1 MNGLTRTGNQKPP
14 MHAPERSHR
23 LSILTRQEIDD
34 LYGVPRFTDEERQA
48 YFELDEPE
56 LRAVHSRT
64 VPIAVHLAL
73 QLGYFRAKRQFFD
86 YGLEAVWEDLD
97 YVVRRHFPQVDPA
110 TISLPSRPTRRALRD
125 TILDLSGYRLC
136 DHAAREDLE
145 HRAQRIAM
153 RSTQPVYLLREML
166 QYLNQQRVVAP
177 AYAILQDMTGRVV
190 TGERQRVTALL
201 DDALAPDVAQQIDAL
216 LQADESAYRIT
227 LLKREPRD
235 FSWRELREEVGRR
248 QSFASL
254 HAFARGFL
262 ELAGISTE
270 SGRYYASL
278 VRYYTVYKLRRMPVR
293 VTRLYLLCFA
303 FHRFRQI
310 NDNLIE
316 AFIHLVH
323 QYEKSARA
331 AALDAM
337 QAAQDDAGSRLQ
349 AAGKVLRLFIDE
361 TIADST
367 PFRKV
372 RTQAFALLEREQFE
386 PVSGYLRNVAFDRAG
401 FEWAHYTTLSA
412 KIKRNLRHL
421 FCELEFSGRI
431 EDAPLLDA
439 IAFLQDLLR
448 NGRAL
453 RQANPATFP
462 VALIPKNLQR
472 YLYTSEPG
480 RKKRLDVDRY
490 EFLVYRL
497 LRNALEAGD
506 VYGENSTEYR
516 RFEDDLVS
524 DVRWEQKDALLR
536 DIGAPVLLAPIEQT
550 LTMFHDAI
558 DVSFKRVNERI
569 DSGEN
574 THISVGQRKG
584 VRRWTLLY
592 PEVDE
597 TVNGSFYGQLPGVSI
612 ADLLW
617 FVAGRTDFLKA
628 FTHVLERNARQN
640 ADPREIL
647 ACVVAMGTNMGLR
660 RMAEVSGLS
669 YASLLTAARNYLRP
683 ETLHAANDAISNAT
697 ASLPAFRLFDIR
709 DEIHSSSDGQRF
721 ETQIDTFNARYSP
734 KYFGLDKGVSA
745 STLVVNHVPVN
756 ATIIGTHE
764 HESHYVFDLLY
775 NNTSDI
781 QPDRHST
788 DTHGTNQVNFFTLF
802 TFGHQ
807 FAPRYRDLHKK
818 IDRLVARHP
827 PGHYNEDWLIRPS
840 RRSDDELIIREWPN
854 IQRIMASLAQKD
866 VTQATI
872 VRKLSNYARQ
882 NQTKK
887 ALWELDN
894 LCRTLYI
901 LEYIDDVGLRQ
912 SVQKALNRGEAYHRL
927 RRAIA
932 FVNAGRFRVHTEA
945 EQQIWNECSRLI
957 ANAII
962 HYNTALLSRVYEQKR
977 ATGDDAAMALIAGM
991 SPVAWQHINLF
1002 GAFEFT
1008 PGGAT
1013 VDIETL
1019 AAYYAD
1025 PAWWSRIARPGQMR
1039 PDV

>member
-1 MNGLTRTGNQKPP
+1 
-14 MHAPERSHR
+14 MHAETGHHAQERSHR

-34 LYGVPRFTDEERQA
+34 LYGVPRFTDEERQT

-56 LRAVHSRT
+56 SRAIQART
-64 VPIAVHLAL
+64 VPIAAHLVL
-73 QLGYFRAKRQFFD
+73 QLGYFRAKRQLFD
-86 YGLEAVWEDLD
+86 YRLEHVQEDLH
-97 YVVRRHFPQVDPA
+97 YIVRRHFPQADPGS
-110 TISLPSRPTRRALRD
+110 ISLPSRPTRIALRR
-125 TILDLSGYRLC
+125 TILELSGYRLC
-136 DHAAREDLE
+136 DQGARKELE
-145 HRAQRIAM
+145 HRAQRTVM
-153 RSTQPVYLLREML
+153 CSTQPVYLLREML
-166 QYLNQQRVVAP
+166 QYLNQQHIVAP
-177 AYAILQDMTGRVV
+177 AYAILQDMIGRVV
-190 TGERQRVTALL
+190 TGERQRMTALL
-201 DDALAPDVAQQIDAL
+201 GEALTPDIAQQIDAL
-216 LQADESAYRIT
+216 LQADESTYQIT

-235 FSWRELREEVGRR
+235 FTWRELREEVARR
-248 QSFASL
+248 QSFAPL
-254 HAFARGFL
+254 HEFARSFL
-262 ELAGISTE
+262 DNAGISTE

-278 VRYYTVYKLRRMPVR
+278 VKYYTVYKLRRMPTR

-331 AALDAM
+331 AAQEAVLTAQADAS
-337 QAAQDDAGSRLQ
+337 SRLQ
-349 AAGKVLRLFIDE
+349 AAGKVLSLFVDE
-361 TIADST
+361 TITDAT
-367 PFRKV
+367 PFEKV
-372 RTQAFALLEREQFE
+372 RKQAFVLLEREQFE
-386 PVSGYLRNVAFDRAG
+386 PVSGYLRNVAFDRAA

-421 FCELEFSGRI
+421 FYELEFSGRI

-439 IAFLQDLLR
+439 ITFLQDLLR
-448 NGRAL
+448 NGRSP

-462 VALIPKNLQR
+462 VGLIPKHLQR
-472 YLYTSEPG
+472 YLYTVKQDNG
-480 RKKRLDVDRY
+480 KHLDVDRY

-506 VYGENSTEYR
+506 VYGEDSTEYR
-516 RFEDDLVS
+516 RFEDDLIS
-524 DVRWEQKDALLR
+524 DARWEHRDALLM

-550 LTMFHDAI
+550 LAMFHDAI
-558 DVSFKRVNERI
+558 EARLKRVNERI
-569 DSGEN
+569 DRGEN
-574 THISVGQRKG
+574 NHIKVSQHKG

-617 FVAGRTDFLKA
+617 FVAGRTDFLKT
-628 FTHVLERNARQN
+628 FTHVLERNVRQE
-640 ADPREIL
+640 ADPRAIL

-669 YASLLTAARNYLRP
+669 YASLLTTSRNYLRP

-697 ASLPAFRLFDIR
+697 ASLPAFRLFNIR

-745 STLVVNHVPVN
+745 NTLVANHVPAN
-756 ATIIGTHE
+756 ANIIGTHE

-807 FAPRYRDLHKK
+807 YAPRYRDLHRKM
-818 IDRLVARHP
+818 DSLVARHP
-827 PGHYNEDWLIRPS
+827 PAHYSEKWLIRPS
-840 RRSDDELIIREWPN
+840 RKADDELIVREWPN
-854 IQRIMASLAQKD
+854 VQRIMASLAQKD

-901 LEYIDDVGLRQ
+901 LEFIDDVGLRQ

-932 FVNAGRFRVHTEA
+932 FVNGGKFRVHTEA

-977 ATGDDAAMALIAGM
+977 TVGDHAAMALIAGM

-1008 PGGAT
+1008 PDGAP
-1013 VDIETL
+1013 VDIEAL
-1019 AAYYAD
+1019 AAHYAD
-1025 PAWWSRIARPGQMR
+1025 PAWWSRIARPDQSH

>member
-1 MNGLTRTGNQKPP
+1 MQAKTGAY
-14 MHAPERSHR
+14 APDRSHR

-34 LYGVPRFTDEERQA
+34 LYGLPRFSDEDRLT

-56 LRAVHSRT
+56 SRAIRART
-64 VPIAVHLAL
+64 VPIAVHLAR
-73 QLGYFRAKRQFFD
+73 QLGYFRARRQFFD
-86 YGLEAVWEDLD
+86 YELEAVQDDLQ
-97 YVVRRHFPQVDPA
+97 YIERRHFPG
-110 TISLPSRPTRRALRD
+110 TNLTGISQPSQPTRRALRH
-125 TILDLSGYRLC
+125 TILELSGYRLC
-136 DHAAREDLE
+136 DNTARAELE
-145 HRAQRIAM
+145 RRAQRIAM
-153 RSTQPVYLLREML
+153 RSTQPVYLLRETL
-166 QYLNQQRVVAP
+166 QYLNQQRIVAP
-177 AYAILQDMTGRVV
+177 AYAILQDMIGRVV
-190 TGERQRVTALL
+190 TGERQRITALL
-201 DDALAPDVAQQIDAL
+201 GDALTEDIASQIDAL
-216 LQADESAYRIT
+216 LQADESMYRIT
-227 LLKREPRD
+227 LLKREPKD
-235 FSWRELREEVGRR
+235 FTWRELREEVARR
-248 QSFASL
+248 QSFAPL
-254 HAFARGFL
+254 HAFARDFL
-262 ELAGISTE
+262 DTTGISTE

-278 VRYYTVYKLRRMPVR
+278 VKYYTVYKLRRMPAR

-323 QYEKSARA
+323 QYEKWARA
-331 AALDAM
+331 AAQEAMLNAQTDAS
-337 QAAQDDAGSRLQ
+337 SRLQ
-349 AAGKVLRLFIDE
+349 AAGKVLGLFVDR

-367 PFRKV
+367 PFAKV
-372 RTQAFALLEREQFE
+372 RKQAFALLDREQFE

-421 FCELEFSGRI
+421 FSELEFSGRV
-431 EDAPLLDA
+431 EDAPLLEA
-439 IAFLQDLLR
+439 IAFLQNLLR
-448 NGRAL
+448 NGRSP
-453 RQANPATFP
+453 RQTGPSTFP
-462 VALIPKNLQR
+462 TAFIPKSLQR
-472 YLYTSEPG
+472 YLYISEPG
-480 RKKRLDVDRY
+480 KKKRLDIDRY

-506 VYGENSTEYR
+506 VYGEDSTEYR
-516 RFEDDLVS
+516 RFEDDLIS
-524 DVRWEQKDALLR
+524 DARWEQKDALLR

-550 LTMFHDAI
+550 LAMFHDAI
-558 DVSFKRVNERI
+558 EASFKRVNERI
-569 DSGEN
+569 GSGEN
-574 THISVGQRKG
+574 THIKICRRKG
-584 VRRWTLLY
+584 ERRWTLIY
-592 PEVDE
+592 PDVDE
-597 TVNGSFYGQLPGVSI
+597 TVNGSFYGQLPGVGI

-617 FVAGRTDFLKA
+617 FVAGRTGFLKA
-628 FTHVLERNARQN
+628 FTHVLERNVRKD
-640 ADPREIL
+640 ADPREVL

-669 YASLLTAARNYLRP
+669 YASMLNTARNYLRP
-683 ETLHAANDAISNAT
+683 ETLHAANNAISNAT
-697 ASLPAFRLFDIR
+697 ASLPAFRLFNIR

-745 STLVVNHVPVN
+745 NTLVANHVPAN
-756 ATIIGTHE
+756 ANVVGTHE
-764 HESHYVFDLLY
+764 HESHFVFDLLY

-788 DTHGTNQVNFFTLF
+788 DTHGANQVNFFTLF

-818 IDRLVARHP
+818 TGSLVARHP
-827 PGHYNEDWLIRPS
+827 PGHYDEKWLIRPS
-840 RRSDDELIIREWPN
+840 HKSDDELIVREWHN
-854 IQRIMASLAQKD
+854 VQRIMASLAQKD
-866 VTQATI
+866 VTQATV

-887 ALWELDN
+887 ALWELDS

-901 LEYIDDVGLRQ
+901 LKFIDDAGLRQ

-932 FVNAGRFRVHTEA
+932 YVNGGKFRVQTEA

-977 ATGDDAAMALIAGM
+977 TAGDHDAMALIAGM
-991 SPVAWQHINLF
+991 SPVTWQHINLF
-1002 GAFEFT
+1002 GSFEFT
-1008 PGGAT
+1008 PGGASL
-1013 VDIETL
+1013 DIDAL

-1025 PAWWSRIARPGQMR
+1025 PAWWSRIARSDQAH
-1039 PDV
+1039 PDT

>member
-1 MNGLTRTGNQKPP
+1 MQAETRI
-14 MHAPERSHR
+14 HAPERSHR
-23 LSILTRQEIDD
+23 LSILTRREIDD
-34 LYGVPRFTDEERQA
+34 LYGLPRFTDEDRQT
-48 YFELDEPE
+48 YFELDEAE
-56 LRAVHSRT
+56 TRATHART
-64 VPIAVHLAL
+64 LPIAVHLAL

-86 YGLEAVWEDLD
+86 YELEAVQDDLQ
-97 YVVRRHFPQVDPA
+97 YIVRRHFPHADPVA
-110 TISLPSRPTRRALRD
+110 ISLPSRPTRRALRH
-125 TILDLSGYRLC
+125 TILDLSGYSLC
-136 DHAAREDLE
+136 DNAARAELE
-145 HRAQRIAM
+145 SRAQRIAM

-177 AYAILQDMTGRVV
+177 AYAILQDMIGRVV
-190 TGERQRVTALL
+190 TGERQRMTALL
-201 DDALAPDVAQQIDAL
+201 DEALTPDVAQQIDAL
-216 LQADESAYRIT
+216 LQADESTYRIT
-227 LLKREPRD
+227 VLKREPRD
-235 FSWRELREEVGRR
+235 FTWRELRGEVGRR
-248 QSFASL
+248 QFFAPL
-254 HAFARGFL
+254 HAFARSFL
-262 ELAGISTE
+262 DVAGISTE

-278 VRYYTVYKLRRMPVR
+278 VKYYTVYKLRRMPTG

-331 AALDAM
+331 AAQEAMLRAQVDAS
-337 QAAQDDAGSRLQ
+337 SRLQ
-349 AAGKVLRLFIDE
+349 AAGKVLRLFVDD
-361 TIADST
+361 TIADTT
-367 PFRKV
+367 PFAKV
-372 RTQAFALLEREQFE
+372 RKQAFTLLEREQFE
-386 PVSGYLRNVAFDRAG
+386 PVSGYLRNVAFDRAAL
-401 FEWAHYTTLSA
+401 EWAHYTTLSA

-431 EDAPLLDA
+431 EDAPLLDS

-448 NGRAL
+448 NGRSL

-462 VALIPKNLQR
+462 VALIPKHLER
-472 YLYTSEPG
+472 YLYMSNSG
-480 RKKRLDVDRY
+480 NIKHLDADRY

-516 RFEDDLVS
+516 RFEDDLIN
-524 DVRWEQKDALLR
+524 DARWEHRDTLLK

-550 LTMFHDAI
+550 VEMFHDAI
-558 DVSFKRVNERI
+558 EARLRRVNERI
-569 DSGEN
+569 DNGEN
-574 THISVGQRKG
+574 AHIKVGLRKG

-592 PEVDE
+592 PEVGE

-617 FVAGRTDFLKA
+617 FVAGRTNFLMA
-628 FTHVLERNARQN
+628 FTHVLERNVRQE

-669 YASLLTAARNYLRP
+669 YASLLTTSRNYLRP

-734 KYFGLDKGVSA
+734 KYFGLDRGVSA
-745 STLVVNHVPVN
+745 NTLVANHVPAN
-756 ATIIGTHE
+756 ANIIGTHE

-788 DTHGTNQVNFFTLF
+788 DTHGSNSVNFFTLF
-802 TFGHQ
+802 TFGYQ
-807 FAPRYRDLHKK
+807 FAPRYRDLHRKM
-818 IDRLVARHP
+818 DSMVARHP
-827 PGHYNEDWLIRPS
+827 PAHYSETWLIRPS
-840 RRSDDELIIREWPN
+840 RKADDELIIREWPN
-854 IQRIMASLAQKD
+854 VQRIMVSLAQKD

-901 LEYIDDVGLRQ
+901 LEFIDDVGLRQ

-932 FVNAGRFRVHTEA
+932 FVNAGKFRVQTEA

-977 ATGDDAAMALIAGM
+977 AVGDHTAMALIAGM

-1008 PGGAT
+1008 PGGAP
-1013 VDIETL
+1013 VDIEAL
-1019 AAYYAD
+1019 AAHYAD
-1025 PAWWSRIARPGQMR
+1025 PAWWSRIARPDQMR
-1039 PDV
+1039 PEI